1 MGPES
6 GSPSAEYEARIVQE
20 ERNRIAKVIHDGVA
34 QNLAL
39 LMLKM
44 EVISRLAD
52 IDQIRMK
59 AELSKAIEIL
69 EATTQELRSSI
80 LSLRTPDAERPHI
93 ARSARLLASRLSG
106 NAGSASSP
114 DSPERRPDA

>member
-6 GSPSAEYEARIVQE
+6 VSPSAEYEARIVQE

-59 AELSKAIEIL
+59 AELAKAIEIL

-80 LSLRTPDAERPHI
+80 LSLRTPDAESPHVE
-93 ARSARLLASRLSG
+93 RSAQLIAERLSQRSKNPPDG
-106 NAGSASSP
+106 GSP
-114 DSPERRPDA
+114 DPS